1 MWSSVAAP
9 GSTIKAVTRATYL
22 QLWWPQV
29 SQQAAGEL
37 AHDLDAVWSTSWVS
51 ASQVDIKGIV
61 SGTPDV
67 CRTGRVRGGAVEW
80 R

>member
-1 MWSSVAAP
+1 MWSSVAAR

-22 QLWWPQV
+22 QLWPQV

-37 AHDLDAVWSTSWVS
+37 AHDLDAVWSTSWGS